1 MGCLQ
6 RILIAQPKLDTAS
19 EEIDVDMIGQ
29 LLAAR
34 YLILERLGAGGFSE
48 TYLARDKFLP
58 DYPLCVVKCLKLHD
72 NNPIPL
78 ETAKSLFETEAY
90 LLERLGRQHTQLPTL
105 LAYCHEPDLVYLVQE
120 YIDGENLSTRLARGE
135 MLSVEE
141 AIALLLEL
149 LPILDFIHAHGVIHR
164 DLTPSN
170 VICRYQD
177 GKAVL
182 IDFGAACILEAE
194 SVHSSKVDHSG
205 LAIGTLGYMPEEQ
218 HANQPRLNSD
228 IYALGILIIHL
239 STGVDPKQYQR
250 DLISGEL
257 DWQRYTSNTK
267 LTSSLVEVLNHMV
280 RGDFRDRYQQATDV
294 LADMQKLGIVKCL
307 HQQAQRTL
315 WQKKAPQIILLTL
328 VAIFMGWLG
337 KPYFFAVVMRVEQTT
352 SHLRQQVQGSPVN
365 LTLLKE
371 VPRQSQVQRLLIAPN
386 GRLLVTVE
394 ENRELYL
401 WSLPE
406 GKLLHSLAGH
416 TTEVTTLAI
425 SQDNQLLIS
434 GSKDGSIYLWNIN
447 TGKLIRKLKGHQ
459 KTVAAIA
466 ISPDART
473 FISGSRN
480 GELFQWNV
488 YHDRPVKKLSLP
500 NTEVIAVTYGD
511 LSYHLVSA
519 SSDRQLHVWDLRTG
533 EQEQTLVGHTD
544 EITGLQMVKNQRL
557 LSFGKDQNFA
567 WDLKQKK
574 LVYVFPKKAAN
585 PVTASACGQHIIT
598 VHDDGSLRVWSYKSQ
613 KLVMRESKQ
622 LGKNLNVAL
631 SPDHRYLVSWSD
643 DRRLR
648 VWKLS
653 MTDI

>member
-1 MGCLQ
+1 MFV
-6 RILIAQPKLDTAS
+6 QPRLDTAS
-19 EEIDVDMIGQ
+19 KEIDVDMIGQ

-78 ETAKSLFETEAY
+78 ETAQSLFEMEAY
-90 LLERLGRQHTQLPTL
+90 LLERLGRQYTQIPTL

-120 YIDGENLSTRLARGE
+120 YIDGENLSARLARRQR
-135 MLSVEE
+135 LSVEE

-149 LPILDFIHAHGVIHR
+149 LSMLDLIHAHGVIHR

-182 IDFGAACILEAE
+182 IDFGAACILQETD
-194 SVHSSKVDHSG
+194 SVHSSEADHLG
-205 LAIGTLGYMPEEQ
+205 LAIGTPGYMPEEQ
-218 HANQPRLNSD
+218 HANTPRLNSD

-239 STGVDPKQYQR
+239 LTGVDPKQYQR
-250 DLISGEL
+250 DPISGEL
-257 DWQRYTSNTK
+257 DWQRYLSDTRLNSG
-267 LTSSLVEVLNHMV
+267 LVEVLNRMV

-294 LADMQKLGIVKCL
+294 LADMQTLGLVKRF
-307 HQQAQRTL
+307 HQQAQRSL
-315 WQKKAPQIILLTL
+315 WQKKAAQVALLTL
-328 VAIFMGWLG
+328 VASLIGWLG
-337 KPYFFAVVMRVEQTT
+337 KPYFLAFAMRVEQTAF
-352 SHLRQQVQGSPVN
+352 HLRQQVQGSSVN

-371 VPRQSQVQRLLIAPN
+371 VPRQSQVQRMLIAPN
-386 GRLLVTVE
+386 GQLLVTAE
-394 ENRELYL
+394 ANHALYL
-401 WSLPE
+401 WSLPD
-406 GKLLHSLAGH
+406 GKLLHSLMGH
-416 TTEVTTLAI
+416 TTEITTLVI
-425 SQDNQLLIS
+425 SADNQLLIS
-434 GSKDGSIYLWNIN
+434 GSEDGSIHLWNIK
-447 TGKLIRKLKGHQ
+447 TGKLMRKLKGHQ
-459 KTVAAIA
+459 QAVAAIA

-473 FISGSRN
+473 FISGSQN
-480 GELFQWNV
+480 GELFQWNI

-533 EQEQTLVGHTD
+533 EQEQTFTGHTD
-544 EITGLQMVKNQRL
+544 EIIGLQMVKDQRL
-557 LSFGKDQNFA
+557 LSFGKDHNFA

-574 LVYVFPKKAAN
+574 LIHVFPKGAAN

-631 SPDHRYLVSWSD
+631 SPDHRYLASWGD
-643 DRRLR
+643 DQRLR
-648 VWKLS
+648 VWQLN
-653 MTDI
+653 MAGF